1 MAGLLSR
8 LFHKRRAPSIHCAA
22 VVPAAGSSTRM
33 AGRDKILLPLG
44 DQPVLVHTL
53 RALELC
59 PHITE
64 IVVVTRRDLI
74 VPIGQLCRDCGFQ
87 KVTKVIPG
95 GETRTQ
101 SVLNGVGEVSKEA
114 ELIAIHD
121 GARPL
126 VSQAVLDTV
135 ITRAAQCG
143 AAAPAVPVKDTIKRA
158 KNGVVEATLDRSEL
172 FAIQT
177 PQVFQADLIRTALT
191 RAVEEGAE
199 LTDDCGAVERLGI
212 GVALTQ
218 GDYRNLKV
226 TTPEDMATAEALLEW
241 EDEA

>member
-8 LFHKRRAPSIHCAA
+8 LFGKRGKPSIRCAA

-59 PHITE
+59 PHIME

-87 KVTKVIPG
+87 KVTKIIPG

-101 SVLNGVGEVSKEA
+101 SVLNGVSEVSKDA

-126 VSQAVLDTV
+126 VTQSLLDAV
-135 ITRAAQCG
+135 ITRASQCG

-158 KNGVVEATLDRSEL
+158 KDGVVAATLERSEL
-172 FAIQT
+172 FAVQT

-191 RAVEEGAE
+191 RAMEEGAE

-226 TTPEDMATAEALLEW
+226 TTPEDMAMAEALLEW
-241 EDEA
+241 EDET

>member
-8 LFHKRRAPSIHCAA
+8 LLGRREEPSIRCAA

-33 AGRDKILLPLG
+33 AGRDKVLLPLG
-44 DQPVLVHTL
+44 DRPVLAHTL
-53 RALELC
+53 GALERC

-64 IVVVTRRDLI
+64 IVVVARRDLI
-74 VPIGQLCRDCGFQ
+74 VPIGQLCRDWGIG

-95 GETRTQ
+95 GETRTR
-101 SVLNGVGEVSKEA
+101 SVLNGVSEVREGA

-126 VSQAVLDTV
+126 VSQKVLEAV

-143 AAAPAVPVKDTIKRA
+143 AAAPAVPVKDTVKRA
-158 KNGVVEATLDRSEL
+158 KDGVVRETLDRSEL

-191 RAVEEGAE
+191 KALQEGVE

-218 GDYRNLKV
+218 GDYRNLKL
-226 TTPEDMATAEALLEW
+226 TTPEDMAMAEALLEW
-241 EDEA
+241 EEEV